1 MVHGQHIILTERIR
15 VKIEEVLK
23 MQIELLKQP
32 IRSYRTI
39 EIRETEEMVEN
50 SIIVPDSKPD
60 IKNMLLTDAECFVT
74 SVEKSG
80 RMVEVSGDI
89 KYRILYISDTPEQRP
104 ESIMTHFTW
113 SFSVPK
119 PKAEGDI
126 GVFARC
132 RCQHTEA
139 NIVNGRKISVRTVI
153 ALICRFYE
161 IKSDETGREILGEN
175 VYLKTIPINAVTL
188 QNNSGINARV
198 SNILSLPHGSPAIK
212 EIMFSRINLGP
223 AELSC
228 REEDPCLE
236 AKGTAYILYRSDTM
250 EESIESVVLEFPVKA
265 TTGLQDANEG
275 MVMANCVLK
284 DWEIEAIEDND
295 GLNTQVSVNLEV
307 EVDAQSLLME
317 EHTVIEDAY
326 STDHRLD
333 LKKSNISIITDE
345 RELSEAV
352 EINQRVRIEDPQGQL
367 SEVLLVCASERN
379 IAAMMNDINVNMQG
393 TLGADIVFSSA
404 DKQIKSHQL
413 EIPFS
418 HTFGLPEMGQWNII
432 DTCFNIDDV
441 SFDIAG
447 GDSIELSIRLKVKLR
462 VAKIEEIMSTE
473 SLTAVKEDNRK
484 KAPIILYF
492 TRPEDTLWSIAKN
505 YRIPMSRLAIENGID
520 ASAKL
525 EPGKR
530 LFIM

>member
-1 MVHGQHIILTERIR
+1 MVYGQHIILTERIR

-60 IKNMLLTDAECFVT
+60 IRNMLLADAECFVT

-80 RMVEVSGDI
+80 RMVEVGGEI
-89 KYRILYISDTPEQRP
+89 RYRILYVSDTPEQRP
-104 ESIMTHFTW
+104 ESIVTHFTW

-119 PKAEGDI
+119 PKTEGEF

-139 NIVNGRKISVRTVI
+139 NIINGRKISVRTVI

-161 IKSDETGREILGEN
+161 IRSDETGREILGEN
-175 VYLKTIPINAVTL
+175 VYLKTVPINTVTL
-188 QNNSGINARV
+188 KNNSGINARV

-212 EIMFSRINLGP
+212 EILFSRINLGP
-223 AELSC
+223 AELSY
-228 REEDPCLE
+228 RDEEPCLG
-236 AKGTAYILYRSDTM
+236 ARGTAYILYRSDTM
-250 EESIESVVLEFPVKA
+250 DESIESVVLEFPVKA
-265 TTGLQDANEG
+265 ATGLQDANEG

-284 DWEIEAIEDND
+284 NWELEPIEDND

-317 EHTVIEDAY
+317 EQTIIEDAY
-326 STDHRLD
+326 STDYRLD
-333 LKKSNISIITDE
+333 LKKNNISIITDE
-345 RELSEAV
+345 RELSEPV
-352 EINQRVRIEDPQGQL
+352 EINQRIRPDDTSGPL
-367 SEVLLVCASERN
+367 AEVLLVCASERN
-379 IAAMMNDINVNMQG
+379 IASMMNDSNINIQG
-393 TLGADIVFSSA
+393 TIGVDMVYSSA
-404 DKQIKSHQL
+404 DKQVKSHQL
-413 EIPFS
+413 EMPFS
-418 HTFGLPEMGQWNII
+418 NVFALPESGQWKIV
-432 DTCFNIDDV
+432 DVSFNIDDV

-447 GDSIELSIRLKVKLR
+447 SDSIELSIRLKVKLR
-462 VAKIEEIMSTE
+462 VEKIEEIMCTE
-473 SLTAVKEDNRK
+473 SLTAIKEENRK
-484 KAPIILYF
+484 KAPVILYF
-492 TRPEDTLWSIAKN
+492 ARPEDTLWSIAKN
-505 YRIPMSRLAIENGID
+505 YRIPVSRLAIENGID